1 VKIKEPLVTQTPA
14 NRTASVATTAL
25 LIAIGIAIPM
35 LSPFKI
41 MLEPASFTLASHV
54 AIFIAMFISPW
65 TAAAV
70 AVGTT
75 AGFFLGG
82 FPIVVVARAA
92 SHIVWALGGAL
103 VLKRY
108 PGILGSIR
116 KSILF
121 AVGVGLVHGLAELAA
136 VAPFY
141 FGGLMPMGYGEG
153 ASGFLTFV
161 VLFVGVGTVIHSLV
175 DFGIA
180 MAIWKPLQQVIRRR

>member
-1 VKIKEPLVTQTPA
+1 MQSA
-14 NRTASVATTAL
+14 SMARTTSVATTAL

-41 MLEPASFTLASHV
+41 VLEPASFTLASHV

-65 TAAAV
+65 TAVGV
-70 AVGTT
+70 AIGTT

-82 FPIVVVARAA
+82 FPIVIVARAA

-103 VLKRY
+103 ILKRY
-108 PGILGSIR
+108 P
-116 KSILF
+116 SILQSAKSTALF
-121 AVGVGLVHGLAELAA
+121 ALGLALFHGVAELAA

-141 FGGLMPMGYGEG
+141 FGGLMPAGYGQG
-153 ASGFLTFV
+153 TSGFLNFV
-161 VLFVGVGTVIHSLV
+161 VLFVGVGTVAHSLV

-180 MAIWKPLQQVIRRR
+180 MAVWKPLKNVIRSR